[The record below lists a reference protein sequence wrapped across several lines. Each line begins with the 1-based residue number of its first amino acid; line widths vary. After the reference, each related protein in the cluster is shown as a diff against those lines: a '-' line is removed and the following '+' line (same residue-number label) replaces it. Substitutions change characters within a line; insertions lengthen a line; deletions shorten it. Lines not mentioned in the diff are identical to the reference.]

1 MLVTLLAHPPEASA
15 ASYFVSPDG
24 DDAAAGTSPEGA
36 WKSLGFAGAR
46 TYRPGDVLRLEG
58 GETYTGTLA
67 FGADDGGDPEEPVT
81 VAAYGPGRATIR
93 AAAGPG
99 VSIYNAGGFAL
110 RDLDVVGPGVSANA
124 TNGVNVYADLPGDR
138 LLPGVTIE
146 RVTATGF
153 GRAGVAIGSWS
164 GRTGFRDVLV
174 RDVRAHGNRHAG
186 IVTYAQQRA
195 VHRNVVITRS
205 QADGNW
211 ASRGS
216 T

>member
-1 MLVTLLAHPPEASA
+1 MPNDSAPAVPRPRPRAALLALAVLVTLLAHPPGASA

-67 FGADDGGDPEEPVT
+67 FGEDDGGDPDEPVT
-81 VAAYGPGRATIR
+81 VASYGPGRATIR

-110 RDLDVVGPGVSANA
+110 RDLHVVGPRGERERHERRER
-124 TNGVNVYADLPGDR
+124 LRRPPG
-138 LLPGVTIE
+138 
-146 RVTATGF
+146 
-153 GRAGVAIGSWS
+153 
-164 GRTGFRDVLV
+164 
-174 RDVRAHGNRHAG
+174 
-186 IVTYAQQRA
+186 
-195 VHRNVVITRS
+195 
-205 QADGNW
+205 
-211 ASRGS
+211 
-216 T
+216 